1 MTTMSRRLPLIAL
14 AALAL
19 GCSATLSPD
28 EALTAKKNAGATVG
42 PAVLSFFGD
51 VTTVTLPES
60 ARVGEPVK
68 VTATAF
74 GGGCVSQGRTETAE
88 TGLMAEVRPLRVE
101 VSDPDAFCT
110 MELRLFE
117 HTAVLRFAEPGEA
130 LVRVIGIARPGDTP
144 FVVERS
150 LTVLP

>member
-14 AALAL
+14 ATLAL

-28 EALTAKKNAGATVG
+28 EALTAKRNAGATVG

-60 ARVGEPVK
+60 ARVGEPVR

-74 GGGCVSQGRTETAE
+74 GGGCVSEGGTETSVSARV
-88 TGLMAEVRPLRVE
+88 AEVRPLRVE
-101 VSDPDAFCT
+101 VSDPDTFCT
-110 MELRLFE
+110 MEVRIFE
-117 HTAVLRFAEPGEA
+117 HAAVLRFAEPGAA

-144 FVVERS
+144 FVVERR

>member
-14 AALAL
+14 ATLAL

-28 EALTAKKNAGATVG
+28 EALTAKRNAGATVG

-60 ARVGEPVK
+60 ARVGEPVR

-74 GGGCVSQGRTETAE
+74 GGGCVSQRGTESAAS
-88 TGLMAEVRPLRVE
+88 GLMAEVRPLRVE
-101 VSDPDAFCT
+101 ISDPDTFCT
-110 MELRLFE
+110 MELRIFE
-117 HTAVLRFAEPGEA
+117 HATVLRFAEPGEA

-144 FVVERS
+144 FVAERR